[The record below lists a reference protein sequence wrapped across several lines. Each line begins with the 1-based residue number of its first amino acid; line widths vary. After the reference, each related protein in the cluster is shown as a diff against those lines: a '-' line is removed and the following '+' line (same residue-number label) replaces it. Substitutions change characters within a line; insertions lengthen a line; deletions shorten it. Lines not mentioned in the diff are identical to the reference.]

1 MQVWT
6 KTSLKNPNSRCKK
19 TSKLDSRVNITTTSK
34 WAVFGSTDCLLHL
47 YFSITSSSS
56 VLIEKKTAKNSTHRM
71 KIFTVR
77 LTQMARQ
84 NPFDQKKASI
94 LAEIRSDKPDLSP
107 KGDVDVLCY
116 PIMDLINSHSD
127 MVTTSSCSGRLSV
140 FLEGDKKHN
149 GVQKSGG
156 KGEGG
161 RWLYVTHKCDEVTG
175 WIDKIDRESYTFV
188 QDGFE
193 NAIKD
198 PVSSN
203 RLVLYK
209 YEPFI
214 LHVKCR
220 DFAMASKLYNTA
232 MGCGFRESGI
242 GSNNLVAIRINIKLD
257 VPVGYWDEKSNKVAF
272 CVPADYITLIDS
284 LTSSKFQ
291 ENARKMQV
299 LYDRIKASI
308 IDSV

>member
-1 MQVWT
+1 
-6 KTSLKNPNSRCKK
+6 
-19 TSKLDSRVNITTTSK
+19 
-34 WAVFGSTDCLLHL
+34 
-47 YFSITSSSS
+47 
-56 VLIEKKTAKNSTHRM
+56 
-71 KIFTVR
+71 
-77 LTQMARQ
+77 MARQ

-94 LAEIRSDKPDLSP
+94 LAEIRSSQPDLSP
-107 KGDVDVLCY
+107 KGDIDVLCY

-127 MVTTSSCSGRLSV
+127 MVTTSSCSGRLSI
-140 FLEGDKKHN
+140 FLEGTKQHN

-161 RWLYVTHKCDEVTG
+161 RWLYVTHNCDEVTG
-175 WIDKIDRESYTFV
+175 WLDKIDPESYCYV
-188 QDGFE
+188 QDDLLS
-193 NAIKD
+193 AAKD
-198 PVSSN
+198 SDSSK
-203 RLVLYK
+203 RLLLYK

-257 VPVGYWDEKSNKVAF
+257 IPIGFWDENANKIAL
-272 CVPADYITLIDS
+272 CVPADYISLIDG
-284 LTSSKFQ
+284 LTCSKFQ

-299 LYDRIKASI
+299 LYDRIKANI